1 MCDFAIKI
9 VAQRRFVQSC
19 WGWETKLQHSPMQ
32 NGEKGFDSHF
42 IKQLALYFDKSIPL
56 ILNEH
61 YNQ

>member
-1 MCDFAIKI
+1 MLHKEDLCNR
-9 VAQRRFVQSC
+9 VGV
-19 WGWETKLQHSPMQ
+19 GNPKLQHSPMQ

>member
-1 MCDFAIKI
+1 MCDFAIK
-9 VAQRRFVQSC
+9 VFAQVGLCNSVLVP
-19 WGWETKLQHSPMQ
+19 EPELQHSPMQ